1 MSDGDAG
8 RGEMPLSPPWMEP
21 ALLNFAEL
29 GVQQRLGH
37 AYLVISED
45 LGQAALFSRLA
56 ALQQLCQQQAA
67 APCGECIGCKSAIC
81 NTHGDLLEV
90 KAESGKSV
98 IGIEQIRA
106 ASRFFQQTAL
116 YGKTKILLIEEAES
130 MTQAAANSLL
140 KTLEEPS
147 GTSLLL
153 LSVSEIWRLPPTIR
167 SRCQRINLPLPSHE
181 QAVFWLT
188 TDNGWTEAQATT
200 ALSLH
205 NGRAVTAASEA
216 TAGEAIPTLLR
227 SFTAVTGP
235 GKTGVSLPPVWS
247 DVETSVLVYQLMCW
261 CEAKIRET
269 DLHEA
274 RSEGQRWL
282 LLHRC
287 LMAVWDRLRGGAIPA
302 KDIISAELF
311 RLCRSAP
318 HPQFSAVAERFLVG
332 LGKYGI
338 AG

>member
-8 RGEMPLSPPWMEP
+8 SGGMPLSPPWMES

-29 GVQQRLGH
+29 GAQQRLGH

-45 LGQAALFSRLA
+45 LGQAALFNRLV
-56 ALQQLCQQQAA
+56 ALQQLCQRRAA
-67 APCGECIGCKSAIC
+67 APCGECMGCKSAIY
-81 NTHGDLLEV
+81 NTHGDLMEL
-90 KAESGKSV
+90 KTESGKSA
-98 IGIEQIRA
+98 ISIDQIRA

-116 YGKTKILLIEEAES
+116 YGHTKILLIEEAES
-130 MTQAAANSLL
+130 MTPAAANSLL

-181 QAVFWLT
+181 QAISWLNT
-188 TDNGWTEAQATT
+188 HNGWTEAEATI
-200 ALSLH
+200 ALSIF
-205 NGRAVTAASEA
+205 NGRAVTAATEP
-216 TAGEAIPTLLR
+216 TAGEALPALLR
-227 SFTAVTGP
+227 SFAAVTVP
-235 GKTGVSLPPVWS
+235 GKVGVSIPPVWS
-247 DVETSVLVYQLMCW
+247 DVETSMLVYQLMCW
-261 CEAKIRET
+261 CEGKVRET

-282 LLHRC
+282 LLHQC
-287 LMAVWDRLRGGAIPA
+287 LMALWSRLRSGVNPA
-302 KDIISAELF
+302 KDIIAAELF

-318 HPQFSAVAERFLVG
+318 HPQFSAVADRFLVS
-332 LGKYGI
+332 LGKFGV

>member
-8 RGEMPLSPPWMEP
+8 SGGMPLLPTWMEP
-21 ALLNFAEL
+21 ALLKLAEL
-29 GVQQRLGH
+29 GGQQRLGH

-45 LGQAALFSRLA
+45 LSQAALFNRLV
-56 ALQQLCQQQAA
+56 ALQQLCQREV
-67 APCGECIGCKSAIC
+67 PTFCGECIGCKSAIS
-81 NTHGDLLEV
+81 NTHGDLMEV
-90 KAESGKSV
+90 KAESGKSA

-116 YGKTKILLIEEAES
+116 YGQTKILLIQEAES

-147 GTSLLL
+147 GSSLLL

-181 QAVFWLT
+181 QAISWLNT
-188 TDNGWTEAQATT
+188 HNGWTEAEATI
-200 ALSLH
+200 ALSIF
-205 NGRAVTAASEA
+205 NGRAVTAATEP
-216 TAGEAIPTLLR
+216 TAGEALPALLR
-227 SFTAVTGP
+227 SFAAVTVP
-235 GKTGVSLPPVWS
+235 GKVGVSIPPVWS
-247 DVETSVLVYQLMCW
+247 DVETSMLVYQLMCW
-261 CEAKIRET
+261 CEAKVRET

-282 LLHRC
+282 LLHQC
-287 LMAVWDRLRGGAIPA
+287 LMALWSRLRSGVNPA
-302 KDIISAELF
+302 KDIIAAELF

-318 HPQFSAVAERFLVG
+318 HPQFSAVADRFLVS
-332 LGKYGI
+332 LGKFGV